1 MRHHLVPNT
10 LGLPMDERRR
20 EHRGRTLRSGKILFN
35 NKRSVIDCVVRNL
48 SDGGACLQVNSTG
61 GIPPSFELLVDGE
74 AASRPCQLMWLSE
87 NRAGIEFREPDMAH
101 DGNKASAD
109 HVQPSPAQSPA
120 PLQVNSRGG
129 AEILRGELLTV
140 RAALDEVPVG
150 IVLLDTDTRAQF
162 INRAFRK
169 IWRLPDA
176 RANSRPPFVALMY
189 HGRDTNAYDV
199 PSGDLDTYVAERV
212 AHIKGG
218 HPKPLNLRLANG
230 EVI

>member
-1 MRHHLVPNT
+1 
-10 LGLPMDERRR
+10 MDERRR

-74 AASRPCQLMWLSE
+74 AASRPCQLMWLSD

-101 DGNKASAD
+101 DGHKASAD
-109 HVQPSPAQSPA
+109 HKQPSPAQSPVS
-120 PLQVNSRGG
+120 LQANSRSG
-129 AEILRGELLTV
+129 ADILRGELLTV

-162 INRAFRK
+162 ING
-169 IWRLPDA
+169 D
-176 RANSRPPFVALMY
+176 NVAMTVSI
-189 HGRDTNAYDV
+189 GIAGATV
-199 PSGDLDTYVAERV
+199 SMSGVGALR
-212 AHIKGG
+212 
-218 HPKPLNLRLANG
+218 RLADKALYEAKAAGRNSIRG
-230 EVI
+230 VEDPERRELRAAAE